1 MIINNRKNKQKSLQK
16 YIIIIFFIIIIVIFS
31 LGKISKNS
39 NLIKQVSTNNMFV
52 NTQEKSIAFNGE
64 GTKENPYLIED
75 MEDFRTLILQIK
87 NNSQEEFYKDTF
99 FLQTAN
105 IEFSGDTLPGC
116 EYNNYFSGI
125 YDGGGHYIKNILV
138 EDNNDS
144 CGLFGTL
151 TSTAVLKNF
160 GLVGGTV
167 KATTGWTSGT
177 LVRELS
183 QGTKVINCFSTATL
197 DARGTINVDING
209 AGGLVGYSQGG
220 TIENSYYAGNIIVD
234 SNNKYEYYAINGCS
248 SKNTSHNVPAIIKN
262 CYWLEG
268 INGYSEKKNTATNSS
283 AKTSEELTGS
293 DTISL
298 LNEYIYNSEENLK
311 LWTIDTDVSQYP
323 ILTEEEKN
331 VQQNVE
337 LSVGIYI
344 DGQVTENSKIK
355 WYQKDNEY
363 YVFLP
368 KTADRQNLQ
377 FNLSTTNDAKI
388 SAYDNNNKFLCNIE
402 NGEATNVFA
411 NDKFI
416 LNVSE
421 TTGSFSYTIN
431 VMQSTINSIH
441 INLTGGDESY
451 QNMIADKKHE
461 TSDTGTSLLISED
474 GSVLTPKIKKMKGRG
489 NSSWIGYPK
498 KSFQVKFEE
507 SISMLGMPKSKTWLL
522 MATFQD
528 GSLTRNKVFFDLATQ
543 LGLEYSVTS
552 EPADV
557 YINNNYMGSYIICSK
572 VEVGENRVDIGKDD
586 YLLELD
592 NYEDDYQIETAINN
606 SKITIKNPDLDE
618 ATTEEINRVES
629 DVKSKMDAIEK
640 LIYDENST
648 IEQLN
653 ELIDVR
659 SIAGMYWLQE
669 ITENYDALS
678 GSTYMYYKN
687 GKLYMGPAWDLDYTL
702 NVDKLYATYK
712 EYYIL
717 NNSALATRENVNW
730 YKELMKKQEFS
741 DIVDEIF
748 LENISNLEAIT
759 ENITQY
765 ATRIKQSAEMN
776 AIVWPYADKTVSGKY
791 WMHITWSEKDFDEAV
806 KNFKSRIEERVAW
819 YKNEYQNLDYDT
831 ILYKI
836 TDKDGK
842 EITGSMS
849 TKDFEKIY
857 LPKEIADN
865 ATIELSV
872 AKGSETKKELENI
885 QLENGTYQG
894 KVYVRNKISSD
905 KALVKKYN
913 SIGYEINM
921 EVDQL
926 LDIEITT
933 FPNKVKYNEGEKF
946 QTDGMIVIAKYASG
960 KSEQITNYEID
971 KKEELSLDDK
981 NITISYQEKTA
992 IVPITVIR
1000 KNETLGDINNDG
1012 KINAT
1017 DAKLALKYYAGKTI
1031 LDDDQKIRA
1040 DVNKDEKINATD
1052 AKLILKY
1059 YTGKINEF

>member
-1 MIINNRKNKQKSLQK
+1 MIKSNQRKRCKKIRISL
-16 YIIIIFFIIIIVIFS
+16 IIISFIAICICFGVF
-31 LGKISKNS
+31 KISKKFNFIQ
-39 NLIKQVSTNNMFV
+39 NVALNNTLINEQNDTIQWKGQ
-52 NTQEKSIAFNGE
+52 
-64 GTKENPYLIED
+64 GTESQPYLIEN
-75 MEDFRTLILQIK
+75 MEDFRILILQIK
-87 NNSQEEFYKDTF
+87 NNTQEEFYKDTF
-99 FLQTAN
+99 FLQTAD

-125 YDGGGHYIKNILV
+125 YDGGGHYVKNILV
-138 EDNNDS
+138 ENNNNS

-151 TSTAVLKNF
+151 TSTGVLKNF
-160 GLVGGTV
+160 GLIGGTI
-167 KATTGWTSGT
+167 KATTGWCSGT
-177 LVRELS
+177 LIREL
-183 QGTKVINCFSTATL
+183 GKDTKIINCFSTATL
-197 DARGTINVDING
+197 DIRGAHKDSKNG
-209 AGGLVGYSQGG
+209 VGGLVGYSQGG
-220 TIENSYYAGNIIVD
+220 IIENSYYAGEIIAD
-234 SNNKYEYYAINGCS
+234 EYPVYQIYALNGCS
-248 SKNTSHNVPAIIKN
+248 ENNSSKKENKAIIKN

-268 INGYSEKKNTATNSS
+268 IDGYAESRNIVTNSI
-283 AKTSEELTGS
+283 AKTKQELS
-293 DTISL
+293 SKEMVQI
-298 LNEYIYNSEENLK
+298 LNQYTYNNKENLK
-311 LWTIDTDVSQYP
+311 AWSIDTNVSQYP
-323 ILTEEEKN
+323 ILTQVVTQVVDLN
-331 VQQNVE
+331 
-337 LSVGIYI
+337 VGIYI
-344 DGQVTENSKIK
+344 NGQVTENSKIK
-355 WYQKDNEY
+355 WYPKDNEY
-363 YVFLP
+363 YIFLP
-368 KTADRQNLQ
+368 KSADRKKLQ
-377 FNLSTTNDAKI
+377 FDLSVTNDVTI
-388 SAYDNNNKFLCNIE
+388 SAYDINDKFLCNIE
-402 NGEATNVFA
+402 NGEATNVFT

-416 LNVSE
+416 LKVNG
-421 TTGSFSYTIN
+421 TTESFSYTIN
-431 VMQSTINSIH
+431 VMQSTINSVH

-451 QNMIADKKHE
+451 KNIIADKKHE

-474 GSVLTPKIKKMKGRG
+474 GSVITPKIKKMKGRG

-572 VEVGENRVDIGKDD
+572 VEVGKNRVDIGNDD

-592 NYEDDYQIETAINN
+592 NYEDDYQIETAINK
-606 SKITIKNPDLDE
+606 SKITIKNPDLDG
-618 ATTEEINRVES
+618 ATTEEINRVEL

-702 NVDKLYATYK
+702 NVDKLYAKYK

-776 AIVWPYADKTVSGKY
+776 AIVWPYADKMISGNY
-791 WMHITWSEKDFDEAV
+791 WMQITWSEKDFDEAV
-806 KNFKSRIEERVAW
+806 KNFKSRIEERVTW

-849 TKDFEKIY
+849 AKNSDKIY

-865 ATIELSV
+865 TTIELSV
-872 AKGSETKKELENI
+872 AKGSETKKELGSI

-905 KALVKKYN
+905 KTTAKKYN
-913 SIGYEINM
+913 SIGYEISM
-921 EVDQL
+921 EVEQL
-926 LDIEITT
+926 LNIEIATL
-933 FPNKVKYNEGEKF
+933 PNKVVYNEGEKF
-946 QTDGMIVIAKYASG
+946 QTDGMVVVAKYTSG
-960 KSEQITNYEID
+960 RTEQIKNYEID
-971 KKEELSLDDK
+971 KKTELSLDDE
-981 NITISYQEKTA
+981 NITISYQDKTA
-992 IVPITVIR
+992 ILPIIVR
-1000 KNETLGDINNDG
+1000 RNNETLGDINKDG
-1012 KINAT
+1012 KINAA
-1017 DAKLALKYYAGKTI
+1017 DAKLALKYYAGKVT

-1040 DVNKDEKINATD
+1040 DVNKDGKINAAD